1 MFRSIFLAVVLFLLW
16 LVLSGIY
23 TPILISFGV
32 LSAIIVAWIAYR
44 MDVADHEGFPIQ
56 LSWKAVSYWP
66 WLIVEI
72 IKSNIAVA
80 GLILGSRENI
90 KPILIR
96 IPANQKTE
104 IGQVTYA
111 NSITL
116 TPGTVSIA
124 VGENMID
131 VHSLSKAAAED
142 LKQGVMHDKV
152 CRLEDLNYPLPKTK

>member
-104 IGQVTYA
+104 LGQVTYA
-111 NSITL
+111 NSVTL

>member
-1 MFRSIFLAVVLFLLW
+1 M
-16 LVLSGIY
+16 
-23 TPILISFGV
+23 
-32 LSAIIVAWIAYR
+32 
-44 MDVADHEGFPIQ
+44 E
-56 LSWKAVSYWP
+56 AVSYWP

-80 GLILGSRENI
+80 ALILGSRENI

-104 IGQVTYA
+104 LGQVTYA

-131 VHSLSKAAAED
+131 VHSLSKEAAED

>member
-104 IGQVTYA
+104 LGQVTYA

-124 VGENMID
+124 VGDNMID
-131 VHSLSKAAAED
+131 VHSLSKAAAQD
-142 LKQGVMHDKV
+142 LKKGVMHDKV
-152 CRLEDLNYPLPKTK
+152 CRLEDLNYSLRKTK

>member
-23 TPILISFGV
+23 SPILIALGV
-32 LSAIIVAWIAYR
+32 ISSITVAWIAYR

-56 LSWKAVSYWP
+56 LSWKAITYWP
-66 WLIVEI
+66 WLIIEI

-80 GLILGSRENI
+80 RIILGPRENI

-104 IGQVTYA
+104 LGQVTYA

-131 VHSLSKAAAED
+131 VHSLSKAAAQD
-142 LKQGVMHDKV
+142 LQQGVMHDKV
-152 CRLEDLNYPLPKTK
+152 CRLEDLNYSPPKTK